1 MQKIYL
7 YYFSTIKYYI
17 YSKYH
22 IWVNVSVLIIIYH
35 IILFR
40 KPGNRINVNI
50 FNVFRP
56 ERRVKLYVYEENFD

>member
-22 IWVNVSVLIIIYH
+22 VWVNVSVLIIIYH

-40 KPGNRINVNI
+40 KPGNVNI

-56 ERRVKLYVYEENFD
+56 ERRVKLYVYAENFD

>member
-50 FNVFRP
+50 FNVFRS